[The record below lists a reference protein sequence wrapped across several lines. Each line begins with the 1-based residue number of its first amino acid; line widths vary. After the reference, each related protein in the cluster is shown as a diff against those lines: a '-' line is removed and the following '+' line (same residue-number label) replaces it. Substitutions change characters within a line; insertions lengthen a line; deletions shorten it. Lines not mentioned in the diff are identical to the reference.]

1 MKRDKGGG
9 ERRERERERCNQ
21 EVFINNGDEASAIKL
36 FSLEG
41 K

>member
-9 ERRERERERCNQ
+9 KGERKRERCSQ